1 MQYNFKYN
9 VRRPPPPPPL
19 PKLPNQI
26 HTLDEIINAI
36 SDEHLDVCV
45 ISFGG
50 SSSNTLVDVLE
61 QNQIVCK
68 SPIWHSIVCHCPY
81 ILPGVKTPIIYLY
94 RDPRLAFL
102 SCKQRMT
109 GFWDV
114 NQQKLSNKL
123 DVELSD
129 EQLFVRMLTQF
140 VKWTNYI
147 RVYKPANVCVVKYE
161 ELFQPSIRP
170 KLESFLG
177 KPLVGFPIPYIQP
190 KSASVIPTDEEE
202 KLFTKYK
209 QWIEYVNLYKP

>member
-1 MQYNFKYN
+1 MQYNFRYN
-9 VRRPPPPPPL
+9 VKLPPPPP

-26 HTLDEIINAI
+26 HSLDEIIKAI
-36 SDEHLDVCV
+36 SHQHLDVCV

-61 QNQIVCK
+61 QNGITCK
-68 SPIWHSIVCHCPY
+68 TPIWQSILCHCPY

-94 RDPRLAFL
+94 RDLKLAFL

-109 GFWDV
+109 GIWDI
-114 NQQKLSNKL
+114 NQQKLSNNL
-123 DVELSD
+123 TVELSD
-129 EQLFVRMLTQF
+129 ERLLVLMLTQF

-147 RVYKPANVCVVKYE
+147 TVYKPRNIRVVKYE
-161 ELFQPSIRP
+161 ELFQSDIKS

-177 KPLVGFPIPYIQP
+177 KPLDGFPITYIPP

-202 KLFTKYK
+202 KLFIKYK
-209 QWIEYVNLYKP
+209 PWIDYVNRYAYKP

>member
-9 VRRPPPPPPL
+9 VQPPPPPP
-19 PKLPNQI
+19 PKLPHQI
-26 HTLDEIINAI
+26 HSLDEIIKAI

-68 SPIWHSIVCHCPY
+68 TPIWHSILCHCPY
-81 ILPGVKTPIIYLY
+81 ILPSVQTPIIYLY

-114 NQQKLSNKL
+114 NQNKLSNNL
-123 DVELSD
+123 TVELSD
-129 EQLFVRMLTQF
+129 ERLLVLMLSQF

-147 RVYKPANVCVVKYE
+147 TLYKPRNIRVVKYE
-161 ELFQPSIRP
+161 ELFQPSIQP

-177 KPLVGFPIPYIQP
+177 KKIAGLPIKYIEP
-190 KSASVIPTDEEE
+190 KSVSVIPTQEEE
-202 KLFTKYK
+202 KLFIKYK
-209 QWIEYVNLYKP
+209 QWIDCVNLYRP